1 MAMVFCGADMVGDV
15 IRKSSHR
22 YIVTSRIR
30 LTITIL
36 DSRFLIQRF
45 NVSHLRDKII
55 EQLII
60 NLSPLRMVL
69 HSESEG
75 IVAQSYLLDDVI
87 GCARRLHFKTNA
99 QFIDRLMMRAIHFF
113 KAMTRAAIRS
123 QRLDVV
129 RLLLRQVMAGNV
141 EMKGPAERDIE
152 SLQSFADRENRK
164 PAFDRI
170 LDGVEL
176 PAIPIG
182 IHILFDHR
190 WIGNGL
196 VQELGSNIGSAG

>member
-15 IRKSSHR
+15 IRKSSHRYIVTSLHR

-60 NLSPLRMVL
+60 NLPPFGMVL

-75 IVAQSYLLDDVI
+75 IVTQSYLLDDVI
-87 GCARRLHFKTNA
+87 GCAPRFHFETGA
-99 QFIDRLMMRAIHFF
+99 QFIDCLMMRAIHFF
-113 KAMTRAAIRS
+113 KTMARFAIGS
-123 QRLDVV
+123 ERLDVAC
-129 RLLLRQVMAGNV
+129 LLIRQVMASDV
-141 EMKGPAERDIE
+141 EMKGAAERDVE
-152 SLQSFADRENRK
+152 SLQSFADRKNRK
-164 PAFDRI
+164 PAFDRV
-170 LDGVEL
+170 LDCVEL
-176 PAIPIG
+176 PAIPVG
-182 IHILFDHR
+182 IHVLFDYG
-190 WIGNGL
+190 WIGN
-196 VQELGSNIGSAG
+196 

>member
-22 YIVTSRIR
+22 YIENYINNN
-30 LTITIL
+30 
-36 DSRFLIQRF
+36 DSRFAIQRF

-60 NLSPLRMVL
+60 NLSALRMVL

-75 IVAQSYLLDDVI
+75 IVAQFYLLDDVVV
-87 GCARRLHFKTNA
+87 CAPRLHFKTST

-113 KAMTRAAIRS
+113 KTMTRAAIRS

-129 RLLLRQVMAGNV
+129 RFLLRQVMAGNV
-141 EMKGPAERDIE
+141 EMKGTAERDIE

-164 PAFDRI
+164 PTFDRI
-170 LDGVEL
+170 LDGVEF

-182 IHILFDHR
+182 IHILFDHG

-196 VQELGSNIGSAG
+196 VQELGSNIGPAG